1 MKDPNY
7 LSPNHQ
13 LILNELKSSGEY
25 FESRDK
31 RLLKLPALSGRA
43 EKSIAWYLW
52 DLHRK
57 GYINRVRR
65 GRRVYF
71 SFRAKVGSD
80 ERQPVSSVSGNNVLD
95 GSLKYTVA
103 YTKDEDGYIVASVPT
118 LPGCHS
124 QGRTKEEA
132 RKNIREAMKGYLASM
147 KHHGEPIPKEDV
159 EIVQVTL

>member
-31 RLLKLPALSGRA
+31 RLLELPALSGRA

-71 SFRAKVGSD
+71 FFNAKDSQSASTTP
-80 ERQPVSSVSGNNVLD
+80 ENNALEEA
-95 GSLKYTVA
+95 LKYTVTYA
-103 YTKDEDGYIVASVPT
+103 KDEDGYIVASVPT

-159 EIVQVTL
+159 EIVQVTV

>member
-13 LILNELKSSGEY
+13 LILNELKSSREY

-31 RLLKLPALSGRA
+31 RLLELPALSGRA

-71 SFRAKVGSD
+71 SFKAKEGSD
-80 ERQPVSSVSGNNVLD
+80 ERQSASTTPENNALEEA
-95 GSLKYTVA
+95 LKYTVT
-103 YTKDEDGYIVASVPT
+103 YTKDEDGYIVASVPA

-124 QGRTKEEA
+124 QGHDREEA
-132 RKNIREAMKGYLASM
+132 RKNIREAMKGYLSSM